1 MSPARESRALL
12 DTVLDGIGQPFYIV
26 DGQWRITFYNR
37 HCADHLGWTE
47 DMIGRRVWDLY
58 PQDRDA
64 ERGLILQKAMASRA
78 VMDGEALSLSGRY
91 VAYRIFPVDDGIG
104 VFFRDVTDRREAEA
118 RRDEALAEVRRRTGE
133 LEAVLQTVPTAVWF
147 TYEGAPGGVTGNWRA
162 AELLRL
168 PHDGEIST
176 AALARLRPEVRILRK
191 GTPVGPDDFPVE
203 RAMRGEELRDELYE
217 IEFAP
222 GDRRILLVRGTPLR
236 GPDGA
241 LHGAVCAA
249 ADVTERHRYEDHL
262 RLLVDELNHR
272 VKNTLAIVQGI
283 ASLTLANVAPAIRA
297 DFERR
302 LLALSAVHDLLT
314 RARWEGV
321 KLGALVQALLAA
333 HADAARERIRFTG
346 DDLTL
351 APKPAVALSLALNEL
366 ATNALKYGA
375 LSSPAGRVALAATV
389 SGNRLQLRW
398 QEDGGPPVAP
408 PTHVGFGTRI
418 LQQGLARELGGEVKL
433 DYRPQGLVCT
443 IDADLA
449 RTRAAS

>member
-1 MSPARESRALL
+1 MLPTRESQALL
-12 DTVLDGIGQPFYIV
+12 DTILDGIGQPFYIV
-26 DGQWRITFYNR
+26 DGQWRIRLYNR
-37 HCADHLGWTE
+37 HCAHHLGWTA
-47 DMIGRRVWDLY
+47 DMVGRRVWDLY

-64 ERGLILQKAMASRA
+64 ERGQILQKAMASRR
-78 VMDGEALSLSGRY
+78 VMAGEAMSLSGRY

-104 VFFRDVTDRREAEA
+104 VLFRDVTDRREAEA

-147 TYEGAPGGVTGNWRA
+147 TYEGAPGGVTGNLRA

-168 PHDGEIST
+168 PHHGDVSM
-176 AALARLRPEVRILRK
+176 AALTRLRPEARILRK
-191 GTPVGPDDFPVE
+191 GTPVGPDDFPIE

-222 GDRRILLVRGTPLR
+222 GDRRIVLVRGTPLR

-283 ASLTLANVAPAIRA
+283 ASLTLADVAPAIRA

-314 RARWEGV
+314 RTRWEGV
-321 KLGALVQALLAA
+321 QLGALVQAVLAA
-333 HADAARERIRFTG
+333 HADDTRERIRFSG

-351 APKPAVALSLALNEL
+351 APKAAVALSLALNEL

-375 LSSPAGRVALAATV
+375 LSSPAGHVALTAALA
-389 SGNRLQLRW
+389 GDRLRLRW

-408 PTHVGFGTRI
+408 PTRRGFGTRI
-418 LQQGLARELGGEVKL
+418 LQEGLAHELGGEVKL
-433 DYRPQGLVCT
+433 DYRPQGLACT
-443 IDADLA
+443 IDANLA
-449 RTRAAS
+449 AARAAS